1 MAKGK
6 KKNNGNEM
14 SSEMLAAIS
23 GIETAYGDGSIVY
36 DDKPANIERID
47 SGSIGLDIALGGGYA
62 KGRII
67 EIYGQESAGK
77 SSLAIHA
84 MVGMQKLGKS
94 VVFLDF
100 EHAFDKSYA
109 KSVGLDVSPSKFLI
123 SQPDNGEMGFDIA
136 ERMFDVAEVG
146 MIVFDSVS
154 AMTPKAEIEGEF
166 GESKMGL
173 QARMMSQAFRKITVK
188 AAKSDT
194 TLIFINQL
202 REKIGVMFGN
212 PITTTGGNALKFYAS
227 QRLDIAKIQNKSTDS
242 NGDRMLND
250 IRVKVVKNKTAPPF
264 REANFKIRFGTGIDR
279 LSEIIEYAVDVDLL
293 QRKGAWFSYD
303 GTNIGQGLEKTRNAL
318 IDNPE
323 LSEEIETKLLE
334 ILKDI

>member
-1 MAKGK
+1 
-6 KKNNGNEM
+6 
-14 SSEMLAAIS
+14 
-23 GIETAYGDGSIVY
+23 
-36 DDKPANIERID
+36 
-47 SGSIGLDIALGGGYA
+47 
-62 KGRII
+62 
-67 EIYGQESAGK
+67 
-77 SSLAIHA
+77 
-84 MVGMQKLGKS
+84 
-94 VVFLDF
+94 
-100 EHAFDKSYA
+100 
-109 KSVGLDVSPSKFLI
+109 
-123 SQPDNGEMGFDIA
+123 
-136 ERMFDVAEVG
+136 MFDVPEVG

-173 QARMMSQAFRKITVK
+173 QARMMGQAFRKIVAK

-202 REKIGVMFGN
+202 REKIGVMFAS

-264 REANFKIRFGTGIDR
+264 RKANFKIRFGTGIDR
-279 LSEIIEYAVDVDLL
+279 LSEIIEYAVEVGLL
-293 QRKGAWFSYD
+293 QRKGTWFSYD

-323 LSEEIETKLLE
+323 LAEEIETKLLE